1 MSQVW
6 KAAWCRGGMK
16 HASNAEGNTI
26 LIWKHFVPVD
36 PAQRSLLSRR
46 CAGNGRAGAL
56 NGPGRAG
63 PCGSQVPP
71 PIRLL
76 INVLIYFQDFG
87 GGGGSGR
94 PFFIVK
100 RRASSK
106 IKERGNEGKQTGE
119 LRAPSLRGQL
129 LSQ

>member
-1 MSQVW
+1 M
-6 KAAWCRGGMK
+6 
-16 HASNAEGNTI
+16 
-26 LIWKHFVPVD
+26 
-36 PAQRSLLSRR
+36 
-46 CAGNGRAGAL
+46 
-56 NGPGRAG
+56 GRAG
-63 PCGSQVPP
+63 PGGSQVPP

-87 GGGGSGR
+87 GGGEEAAARFSLSRGE
-94 PFFIVK
+94 
-100 RRASSK
+100 RRLK